1 MKAKDELGY
10 PEASLS
16 TPYGKVLAF
25 VIDRTRVYVMTG
37 WRKPRLR
44 VGDDSVYVDFY
55 LVRAADRGWRLD
67 AYASFFDGRR
77 GPVAAG
83 IREKIARAIA
93 SEVETW
99 VASVPQS
106 AIVSAELLGFQHN
119 KRTTLRSEIPDLIHA
134 FENNAEILELSA
146 DNRCLAGADPAVYER
161 MRELARGMRALVEPM
176 KEFGREVRATRF
188 RPLEGRLRTCCLA
201 PPSTGI

>member
-1 MKAKDELGY
+1 MKAKGELGY

-55 LVRAADRGWRLD
+55 LVWRDRGWRLD
-67 AYASFFDGRR
+67 SYGSSFEGRR
-77 GPVAAG
+77 GRVTAQVRTKIVRAVMLEVA
-83 IREKIARAIA
+83 
-93 SEVETW
+93 TW
-99 VASVPQS
+99 LASVPQS
-106 AIVSAELLGFQHN
+106 AIVSAERLGFRHN
-119 KRTTLRSEIPDLIHA
+119 KRMTLTNEIPDLIDA

-161 MRELARGMRALVEPM
+161 MRDLVQRMRALIEPV

-188 RPLEGRLRTCCLA
+188 RPIELRCTKSLTEA
-201 PPSTGI
+201 A

>member
-1 MKAKDELGY
+1 MEGCMKVRGEHGY

-25 VIDRTRVYVMTG
+25 VIDRQRIYVMTG

-44 VGDDSVYVDFY
+44 IGDDSVHVDFY

-77 GPVAAG
+77 GPVSAG
-83 IREKIARAIA
+83 IREKIVRAVA

-99 VASVPQS
+99 VSSVPQS
-106 AIVSAELLGFQHN
+106 AIVNAERLGFRHN
-119 KRTTLRSEIPDLIHA
+119 KRTTLKSEIPDLIYA

-146 DNRCLAGADPAVYER
+146 DNRCLAGANPAVYER
-161 MRELARGMRALVEPM
+161 MRDLARKMRALV
-176 KEFGREVRATRF
+176 
-188 RPLEGRLRTCCLA
+188 
-201 PPSTGI
+201 

>member
-1 MKAKDELGY
+1 MKAESGLSY

-25 VIDRTRVYVMTG
+25 VLDRTRVYVMTG

-55 LVRAADRGWRLD
+55 LVRGRKRGDRGWRLD
-67 AYASFFDGRR
+67 TYASSLDGRR

-83 IREKIARAIA
+83 VREKITRAVA

-106 AIVSAELLGFQHN
+106 AIVSAERLGFQHN
-119 KRTTLRSEIPDLIHA
+119 KRTTLRSEIPDLIFA
-134 FENNAEILELSA
+134 FRNNAEILDLSA

-161 MRELARGMRALVEPM
+161 MRELARKMRALIEPV

-188 RPLEGRLRTCCLA
+188 RPLEGGCEHA
-201 PPSTGI
+201 A